1 MKTKKEVI
9 DGDIHDRKPTLIM
22 EEEDLLIPRLERIKE
37 LEEEVRQLKRDVQ
50 KYKELWEIAIHP
62 HNLF

>member
-1 MKTKKEVI
+1 MSIMKPSIETSN
-9 DGDIHDRKPTLIM
+9 RRPTLIM

-50 KYKELWEIAIHP
+50 KYKELFEKSIHP
-62 HNLF
+62 HD

>member
-1 MKTKKEVI
+1 
-9 DGDIHDRKPTLIM
+9 M